1 MQGRGKGD
9 HTAHRHPLVERTYI
23 MDGANGDDAK
33 LYQEK
38 DVRAALTQLADAKR
52 KEERT

>member
-1 MQGRGKGD
+1 
-9 HTAHRHPLVERTYI
+9 

-33 LYQEK
+33 PYQEK